1 MPEHKRAVR
10 GRATGVS
17 WRHAHKQLV
26 RHAWY
31 ASSALTHCGL
41 QLSSTWRVHRVVGET
56 QRTLASNAVRHKNRE
71 CADLVQQ
78 KIETRAP
85 QSTACA
91 SRPHPH
97 LLLRVNWIRHA
108 SLRSLSAGEALV
120 VRVCRGAMIDGHVGG
135 LQLSHSGAPSHE
147 RHSGA
152 APPSTRGV
160 RIIHCRSG
168 VGLNRKGSTKP

>member
-1 MPEHKRAVR
+1 M
-10 GRATGVS
+10 
-17 WRHAHKQLV
+17 
-26 RHAWY
+26 
-31 ASSALTHCGL
+31 
-41 QLSSTWRVHRVVGET
+41 VGET

-135 LQLSHSGAPSHE
+135 LLQPGCSCHTL
-147 RHSGA
+147 
-152 APPSTRGV
+152 APPRTSDTQGLHPPAREAFVSSTV
-160 RIIHCRSG
+160 AL
-168 VGLNRKGSTKP
+168 GLG